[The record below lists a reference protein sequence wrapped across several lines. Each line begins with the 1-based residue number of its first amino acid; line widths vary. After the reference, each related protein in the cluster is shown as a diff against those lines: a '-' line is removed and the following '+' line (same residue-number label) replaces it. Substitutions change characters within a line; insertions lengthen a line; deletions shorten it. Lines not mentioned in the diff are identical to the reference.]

1 MFKFVN
7 NPMVENTL
15 NFPNRT
21 VDVFLHVFVVVK
33 EMMIIFEIEVK
44 TKNEHNEVP
53 NCVSCIIF
61 LLFLKKMDNINKHH
75 NKK

>member
-7 NPMVENTL
+7 NPKMENTL
-15 NFPNRT
+15 NFQNKA

-33 EMMIIFEIEVK
+33 EMMIIFEIDGK

-61 LLFLKKMDNINKHH
+61 LLFLKKKWTT
-75 NKK
+75 